1 MKTCKQIVN
10 TVRKNKRNIYESL
23 VKDHKDKMDF
33 INNAS
38 EGTFLKDYYVY
49 RSAKFYIIC
58 IRTYG
63 EIPTLAIDLEQKCLY
78 YELGIPKNMNV
89 ASLMER
95 EMVDTS
101 SMQEE
106 CSETFQL
113 ETSPDVFEDSV
124 EPIDGFLELPKDI
137 DQTSQMKQLHGKSMT
152 FVFIKRLKSV
162 LRYQIIE

>member
-1 MKTCKQIVN
+1 
-10 TVRKNKRNIYESL
+10 
-23 VKDHKDKMDF
+23 
-33 INNAS
+33 
-38 EGTFLKDYYVY
+38 
-49 RSAKFYIIC
+49 
-58 IRTYG
+58 
-63 EIPTLAIDLEQKCLY
+63 
-78 YELGIPKNMNV
+78 MNV

-137 DQTSQMKQLHGKSMT
+137 DQTSQMKQVHGKSMT
-152 FVFIKRLKSV
+152 FVFIKHHQTFEISSTLPN
-162 LRYQIIE
+162 Y